1 MASRKSSVT
10 YRSLGQSVA
19 LDAKLRKLSAEGF
32 AVAKEAVASRLRAL
46 IDEEFETATDP
57 RGIRW
62 APRVPHR
69 QDRGWPLLQ
78 KTGEMRRSF
87 TVDVGGPRMTFR
99 NSAVSEQG
107 RPYPFFHQRGTVKM
121 VARKILPDRY
131 LSPKWRAAMRKVTAL
146 TLEKLR

>member
-1 MASRKSSVT
+1 MAKSGLS

-32 AVAKEAVASRLRAL
+32 AAAKEAVADRLRAL
-46 IDEEFETATDP
+46 IDEEFETSTDP

-62 APRVPHR
+62 AQRVPHR
-69 QDRGWPLLQ
+69 QNGSWPLLD
-78 KTGEMRRSF
+78 KTGQMRRSF
-87 TVDVGGPRMTFR
+87 SVDLAGPRMVFR

-107 RPYPFFHQRGTVKM
+107 RPYPFFHQRGTAKM

-146 TLEKLR
+146 ALERLK